1 MQRRLISIITA
12 VRNGKEHIQQTI
24 QSVASQ
30 DFRDFEHLI
39 IDGGSTDGTLGI
51 IQQHL
56 NGIAYHVSEPD
67 KGISD
72 AFNKGVLAARGSV
85 ILFLGSDDYLHD
97 NSVLNRV
104 ATAMKSLKK
113 PYFFYGNLEYIYKNK
128 VKTIRR
134 NYNYRKFCRYDCL
147 PHQAMFL
154 DRFFFDRYGP
164 FDLNYKYAM
173 DYEHTAR
180 FISDYEPEY
189 IDVMISGMRRH
200 GVSSRPI
207 EAHDEMD
214 RVRIKYGLASRF
226 DVAVS
231 RVVLYGKLA
240 IARLLNLNW

>member
-1 MQRRLISIITA
+1 MPLISIITA
-12 VRNGKEHIQQTI
+12 VRNGKEHIEQVI
-24 QSVASQ
+24 QSVAGQ
-30 DFRDFEHLI
+30 DFHDFEHLI
-39 IDGGSTDGTLGI
+39 IDGGSTDGTVEI
-51 IQQHL
+51 IQKHL
-56 NGIAYHVSEPD
+56 NGIAYHVSEAD

-97 NSVLNRV
+97 NSVLSRV
-104 ATAMKSLKK
+104 ASEMKNLKK
-113 PYFFYGNLEYIYKNK
+113 PYFFYGNLNYVYENTL
-128 VKTIRR
+128 KTIRR
-134 NYNYRKFCRYDCL
+134 NYNYRKFRRYDCL

-154 DRFFFDRYGP
+154 DRFFFDRYGL

-180 FISDYEPEY
+180 FIRDYQPEY

-214 RVRIKYGLASRF
+214 RVRIEYGLASRF
-226 DVAVS
+226 DIAVS
-231 RVVLYGKLA
+231 RAVLHVKMVV
-240 IARLLNLNW
+240 ARLFNLNW

>member
-1 MQRRLISIITA
+1 MPLISVITA
-12 VRNGKEHIQQTI
+12 VRNGREHIEQTI

-39 IDGGSTDGTLGI
+39 IDGGSTDGTVEI
-51 IQQHL
+51 IQKHL
-56 NGIAYHVSEPD
+56 NGIAYHVSESD

-72 AFNKGVLAARGSV
+72 AFNKGVLAASGSV

-97 NSVLNRV
+97 NSVLKRV
-104 ATAMKSLKK
+104 ASEMKNLKK
-113 PYFFYGNLEYIYKNK
+113 PYFFYGNLNYVYEDK
-128 VKTIRR
+128 VKPICR
-134 NYNYRKFCRYDCL
+134 NYNFRKFRRYDCL

-154 DRFFFDRYGP
+154 DRFFFDKYGL

-180 FISDYEPEY
+180 FIRDYQPEY

-214 RVRIKYGLASRF
+214 RVRIEYGLASRF
-226 DVAVS
+226 DIAVS
-231 RVVLYGKLA
+231 RAVLHVKMVV
-240 IARLLNLNW
+240 ARLFNLNW